1 MPLMGFEHGWFLW
14 TGGMMDSGVARRVKN
29 KGTVLVAST
38 DTAFVATVG
47 QLVLD
52 CGFAPAFPAEF
63 EGPWLSLTRTQPR
76 VVICDYD
83 AQVGL
88 VHRLIVESSARRVP
102 LVVFHSSERSAASP
116 AFAPVARVTWLKLP
130 VSSAALG
137 RVLGDLVPPARHA
150 A

>member
-1 MPLMGFEHGWFLW
+1 
-14 TGGMMDSGVARRVKN
+14 MDTGVARRVKS
-29 KGTVLVAST
+29 KGKVLVAST
-38 DTAFVATVG
+38 DAAFAATIG
-47 QLVLD
+47 QMVSE

-102 LVVFHSSERSAASP
+102 LLIFHASEKSAAVT
-116 AFAPVARVTWLKLP
+116 AFAPVERVRWLKLP
-130 VSSAALG
+130 VSPAALG
-137 RVLGDLVPPARHA
+137 QVLRELAPAAQHA